1 MPVSFPKIV
10 STVAAATALLVP
22 TVVFAGSAQ
31 NVMSFGEP
39 AEANQATR
47 TVEITMGD
55 NYFEPESLT
64 VAAGETV
71 RFVIVNEGEFLHEFS
86 LGTAHMHAEHQE
98 MMTMMMEHGM
108 LTPTGIDHD
117 MMNMDHSSMGMPD
130 HKHDDPNSI
139 LVEPGETQELVWKFA
154 EATGLEFACNVPG
167 HYDSGMMGDVK
178 ITPEAQ

>member
-1 MPVSFPKIV
+1 
-10 STVAAATALLVP
+10 
-22 TVVFAGSAQ
+22 
-31 NVMSFGEP
+31 
-39 AEANQATR
+39 
-47 TVEITMGD
+47 
-55 NYFEPESLT
+55 
-64 VAAGETV
+64 
-71 RFVIVNEGEFLHEFS
+71 
-86 LGTAHMHAEHQE
+86 MHAEHQE